1 MTKIAIIGGHGKV
14 ALHLARLL
22 TTAGHEVSSLIRN
35 PNHAA
40 DVAAT
45 GATPV
50 IADVENLSTG
60 QIQTALAGHDAV
72 VWSAGAGGGSAER
85 TYAVDRDAAIRSIN
99 ACAQEGIYR
108 YVMVSYKGSRANHG
122 ASPDDGM
129 FAYYEAKAAADNY
142 LRGTSLNWTI
152 LGPSTLTLNPASGSI
167 NVGSDSP
174 RDDTSRENVALVAA
188 AVLASDNTVRSF
200 IEFTDGDTPIDAAV
214 AAIH

>member
-1 MTKIAIIGGHGKV
+1 
-14 ALHLARLL
+14 
-22 TTAGHEVSSLIRN
+22 
-35 PNHAA
+35 
-40 DVAAT
+40 
-45 GATPV
+45 
-50 IADVENLSTG
+50 
-60 QIQTALAGHDAV
+60 
-72 VWSAGAGGGSAER
+72 
-85 TYAVDRDAAIRSIN
+85 
-99 ACAQEGIYR
+99 
-108 YVMVSYKGSRANHG
+108 MVSYKGSRANHG